1 MAKNRKPGR
10 GGRPGSRWSLGR
22 LARTYRF
29 IGAAAAF
36 TGAGLLIFVLL
47 WFQPQ
52 KLFLN
57 KTVSEPVPG
66 VIQTT
71 LAGEANRNPAAGQS
85 PPPGLQVVRSGSFR
99 SLEHAT
105 MGRAIVLRRLAGR
118 LVLRLEHLSTSSGP
132 DLRVYLSRVP
142 VGNDLHAYRT
152 GFIDLGALKG
162 NRGSQN
168 YAIPA
173 GTDLSGFNSAVIWC
187 RRFAVGFG
195 VAPLQP

>member
-1 MAKNRKPGR
+1 MAEQNRVPGR
-10 GGRPGSRWSLGR
+10 GGRPGRRWSLGR
-22 LARTYRF
+22 LARRHRF

-36 TGAGLLIFVLL
+36 IGVGFIIFVLL

-57 KTVSEPVPG
+57 KTISEPAPG
-66 VIQTT
+66 VIQTAQ
-71 LAGEANRNPAAGQS
+71 AGETNRNP
-85 PPPGLQVVRSGSFR
+85 
-99 SLEHAT
+99 T
-105 MGRAIVLRRLAGR
+105 TGRVIVLRRPAGR
-118 LVLRLEHLSTSSGP
+118 LILRLERLSTSNGP
-132 DLRVYLSRVP
+132 DLRVYLSHVP
-142 VGNDLHAYRT
+142 ASSDLRAYRT

-173 GTDLSGFNSAVIWC
+173 GTDVSAFKSAVIWC